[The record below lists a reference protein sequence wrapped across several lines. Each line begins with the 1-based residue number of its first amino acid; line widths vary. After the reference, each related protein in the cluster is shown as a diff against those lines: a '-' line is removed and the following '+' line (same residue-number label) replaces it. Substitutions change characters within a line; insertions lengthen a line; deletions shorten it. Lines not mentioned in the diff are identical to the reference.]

1 MCFEIKNKQKKFK
14 RLNNEYIKN
23 LELFKGK
30 VSWLDYNFLL
40 SRLTKDNNSKLKNA
54 KFIHNKKL
62 NALGVSQ
69 DGVLDADKVIF
80 NFSNRVLSNDEKEIL
95 KLGLQFGFAEKKVS
109 FVDHY
114 LHYEKLLQQLSK
126 NKLNSEQ
133 FEEIASKVRS
143 LAQEGYKYNPSKS
156 NHYKV
161 KLDILE
167 DLGKSFMKA
176 L

>member
-1 MCFEIKNKQKKFK
+1 M
-14 RLNNEYIKN
+14 
-23 LELFKGK
+23 
-30 VSWLDYNFLL
+30 L
-40 SRLTKDNNSKLKNA
+40 SRLTKDNNSKLKQA
-54 KFIHNKKL
+54 KIIHNKKL
-62 NALGVSQ
+62 NALGVTH
-69 DGVLDADKVIF
+69 DNVIDANKVIF
-80 NFSNRVLSNDEKEIL
+80 NLSNRILSNEEKEIL
-95 KLGLQFGFAEKKVS
+95 KLGLQFGFAEKRVS

-114 LHYEKLLQQLSK
+114 LHYEKLLLQLSK
-126 NKLNSEQ
+126 SKLNSEQ